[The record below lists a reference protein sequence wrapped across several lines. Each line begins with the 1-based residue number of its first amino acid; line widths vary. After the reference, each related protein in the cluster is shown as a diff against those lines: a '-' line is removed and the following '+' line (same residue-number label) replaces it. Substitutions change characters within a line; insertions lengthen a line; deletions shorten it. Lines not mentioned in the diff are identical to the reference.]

1 LPAEVRQGV
10 VWLETATSQMGKCG
24 EGLRGE
30 RNLYGGCNLRDRQLL
45 SDRQFLL
52 GKYLVHGRSLRAV
65 DSMSKGVV
73 PRLLLYRNFLNGSR
87 NSGSQFRDQIRD
99 I

>member
-1 LPAEVRQGV
+1 VFVTGDGGFTNE
-10 VWLETATSQMGKCG
+10 KCG
-24 EGLRGE
+24 EACVARE
-30 RNLYGGCNLRDRQLL
+30 IFTGGCNLRDRHLL